1 MAIKDLIPWKRTENA
16 PARRDENESP
26 LLRMREEMDRLFAAV
41 LGGRPLWDGFGNGG
55 FRPEIEVE
63 ETRKEVRVSAELPGL
78 DEKDIHVSVAE
89 GMLVIEGHK
98 HEEQEEEKE
107 GYYHSERSYG
117 AFRRCIP
124 LPAPVDADHASA
136 TFKKGVLKI
145 RLPKDP
151 KAEARRRKIEV
162 R

>member
-16 PARRDENESP
+16 LARRDENEPP
-26 LLRMREEMDRLFAAV
+26 LLRLREEMDRLFDTV

-55 FRPEIEVE
+55 FRPEIEVK
-63 ETRKEVRVSAELPGL
+63 ETGRDVRVSAELPGL
-78 DEKDIHVSVAE
+78 DERDIHISVAD
-89 GMLVIEGHK
+89 GILVIEGQK
-98 HEEQEEEKE
+98 HEDHEEEKE

-117 AFRRCIP
+117 AFRRSIP
-124 LPAPVDADHASA
+124 LPAEVDADHASA

-145 RLPKDP
+145 SLPKDP
-151 KAEARRRKIEV
+151 KAKTRRRKIQV